1 MNDLLTTP
9 QMPWTPFSSP
19 CYAPLAVN
27 SDGSRITNEK
37 MAILELLEAK
47 MQALFLESDLAIA
60 SIESES
66 ASSNT
71 QIKQHPERGV
81 FVEMSS
87 SMPLPCSVEDA
98 WQLFSEALC
107 NIKAHHSSTY
117 SFTVGTTIDDS
128 PVRLIFA

>member
-1 MNDLLTTP
+1 MSDLLDTT

-19 CYAPLAVN
+19 CYAPLAVSSN
-27 SDGSRITNEK
+27 DSRITNGK
-37 MAILELLEAK
+37 MAILEVLESK

-66 ASSNT
+66 ASSST
-71 QIKQHPERGV
+71 QIKQHPELGA

-87 SMPLPCSVEDA
+87 SMPLPCSMEDA

-107 NIKAHHSSTY
+107 NMKAHHSSSYT
-117 SFTVGTTIDDS
+117 FTVRTRLDNLLM
-128 PVRLIFA
+128 RLIYD